1 VFPTATV
8 PHVAA
13 RPNLTYRWG
22 VSSLR
27 PGESRDAERPARRVQ
42 PGASTVYQ
50 VTGARRSVSEDV
62 SSRTRRYLISMGI
75 RTVCLPLAV
84 FTDGWVRWVFV
95 AGAVLLPYFAV
106 IIANAGRERA
116 DPLPTSALLGSRQAL
131 GPGRETSET
140 SAQPKMHP

>member
-1 VFPTATV
+1 M
-8 PHVAA
+8 AA

-22 VSSLR
+22 VSSLQAAER
-27 PGESRDAERPARRVQ
+27 GDPERPAR
-42 PGASTVYQ
+42 PGGSTVYQ

-62 SSRTRRYLISMGI
+62 GSRTKRYLISMGI

-140 SAQPKMHP
+140 SETSAQPKMHP

>member
-1 VFPTATV
+1 M
-8 PHVAA
+8 AA
-13 RPNLTYRWG
+13 PQNLTYRWG

-27 PGESRDAERPARRVQ
+27 AGESRDAERPARPAR
-42 PGASTVYQ
+42 PGAPPTVYQ

-62 SSRTRRYLISMGI
+62 SSRTKRYLISMGI

-116 DPLPTSALLGSRQAL
+116 DPLPVSAVLGSRQAL